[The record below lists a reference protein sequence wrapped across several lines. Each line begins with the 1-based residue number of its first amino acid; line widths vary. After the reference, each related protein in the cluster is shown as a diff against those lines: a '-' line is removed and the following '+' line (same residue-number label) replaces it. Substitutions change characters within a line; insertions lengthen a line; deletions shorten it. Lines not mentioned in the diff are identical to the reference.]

1 MANDLS
7 AVPDVLFG
15 TWKQLSGIYVDLET
29 GEERPGLSKAPNGYI
44 HFARD
49 GRMFNLTVDSSR
61 QRPAGARPTAAEAEA
76 LYRSLIAYTGTF
88 GVDGDQVFFD
98 LDVSWNES
106 WTGTRQV
113 RTFEL
118 KGYRL
123 MISAEIIN
131 PMNWETGP
139 PPFDVRKS
147 AVDLPF
153 RIFCR
158 KPASTRIE
166 CGAGFFREMLY

>member
-49 GRMFNLTVDSSR
+49 GRMFNLTVDLSR

-76 LYRSLIAYTGTF
+76 LYRSLIAYTGYVRGRRRS
-88 GVDGDQVFFD
+88 GVFRSRRELERI
-98 LDVSWNES
+98 LD
-106 WTGTRQV
+106 R
-113 RTFEL
+113 
-118 KGYRL
+118 
-123 MISAEIIN
+123 N
-131 PMNWETGP
+131 PSGP
-139 PPFDVRKS
+139 HLR
-147 AVDLPF
+147 A
-153 RIFCR
+153 
-158 KPASTRIE
+158 
-166 CGAGFFREMLY
+166 

>member
-61 QRPAGARPTAAEAEA
+61 QRPPARGRRLRKRRHFIGASSPTPV
-76 LYRSLIAYTGTF
+76 RSGSTAIRCF
-88 GVDGDQVFFD
+88 
-98 LDVSWNES
+98 S
-106 WTGTRQV
+106 
-113 RTFEL
+113 
-118 KGYRL
+118 
-123 MISAEIIN
+123 IS
-131 PMNWETGP
+131 T
-139 PPFDVRKS
+139 
-147 AVDLPF
+147 
-153 RIFCR
+153 
-158 KPASTRIE
+158 
-166 CGAGFFREMLY
+166 

>member
-15 TWKQLSGIYVDLET
+15 TWKQLSGTYVDLET
-29 GEERPGLSKAPNGYI
+29 GEERPGLSKSPNGYI

-61 QRPAGARPTAAEAEA
+61 QRPAGPRPTAAEAEA

-88 GVDGDQVFFD
+88 GVDGDRVFFD

-106 WTGTRQV
+106 WTGTRQI
-113 RTFEL
+113 RTFKL
-118 KGYRL
+118 ADNRL

-131 PMNWETGP
+131 PMTG
-139 PPFDVRKS
+139 
-147 AVDLPF
+147 
-153 RIFCR
+153 
-158 KPASTRIE
+158 KPARHRLIFE
-166 CGAGFFREMLY
+166 KVVGY